1 MSFILCR
8 YYERSAQ
15 VFKIP
20 LYNVLDVG
28 ASNGEWVKLVK
39 EHYPDVK
46 FTMIEPNPIY
56 KEELK
61 NTIKDLESSIKTL
74 E

>member
-1 MSFILCR
+1 MSFVLCR
-8 YYERSAQ
+8 YFERSAQ

-28 ASNGEWVKLVK
+28 ASNGDWVKLVK

-46 FTMIEPNPIY
+46 FTTVQN
-56 KEELK
+56 
-61 NTIKDLESSIKTL
+61 S
-74 E
+74 